1 MERFDKR
8 EQELWARISK
18 GEGESK
24 AQALMELGHDA
35 FHKGNHTESL
45 AMSETALQVYQSLG
59 AKASNAAVGFV
70 YQSMGWSLKALK
82 RYEEAALA
90 AHKAGDLYREIGD
103 KDLFRAL
110 SEEGDYW
117 YDAKEWEKSYEVY
130 SLALV
135 EVNPDRSDESLA
147 FTYGHCGFALG
158 KMKRWEESLE
168 HFMKSREL
176 FKKLKNPGQVAFC
189 DEEVALCYYKLGD
202 GVSALDFAQRALD
215 YADITGASYRLIWA
229 NGRMGLAKKLLGE
242 YDEALEY
249 LMESKNHLLAE
260 RRTEWGTLVRLEK
273 LMSEVF
279 EAQGATDE
287 AAELL
292 RRVRV
297 IEETLEG
304 DDEDE

>member
-8 EQELWARISK
+8 EQELWAQVSK
-18 GEGESK
+18 GEGETK
-24 AQALMELGHDA
+24 AQALMELGHAA
-35 FHKGNHTESL
+35 FHEGKHTESL
-45 AMSETALQVYQSLG
+45 AMSETALQVYESLG
-59 AKASNAAVGFV
+59 AKASSAAVGFV
-70 YQSMGWSLKALK
+70 YQSIGWSLKALK
-82 RYEEAALA
+82 RYEEAADA
-90 AHKAGDLYREIGD
+90 AHKAVELYKAIGD

-110 SEEGDYW
+110 NEEGDYW
-117 YDAKEWEKSYEVY
+117 YDAQEWEKSFEVY
-130 SLALV
+130 SSALV

-168 HFMKSREL
+168 HFLKSREL

-189 DEEVALCYYKLGD
+189 DEEIALCYYKMGD

-215 YADITGASYRLIWA
+215 FADITEAPYRLIWA

-242 YDEALEY
+242 YDEALGY
-249 LMESKNHLLAE
+249 FIQSKTYLLAE

-273 LMSEVF
+273 LMAEVF
-279 EAQGATDE
+279 EAQGATEE
-287 AAELL
+287 AEEVL
-292 RRVRV
+292 RRIRV

-304 DDEDE
+304 EDEDE